1 MTLTS
6 TPQTAGPGDQRSFEQ
21 LQFLGLDFA
30 DVTYEETEAAVLQ
43 WALDS
48 RFRYVITPNVDHIV
62 RLNADVAPGALDDLW
77 AAYHAA
83 DLRVCDSRVLAHLA
97 SLSGI
102 NLPVVV
108 GADLTV
114 RLLSR
119 RLAAGTKIAI
129 IGGDERQLAQL
140 RQLQPHLDWH
150 LLVPPMGVRTNP
162 EAQAVIV
169 RFIEETGAALVF
181 FAIGSPQSEIVA
193 WQVSKRGI
201 APGVGLCIGASIEF
215 LTGDK
220 KRAPQ
225 IVQALSL
232 EWAFRLFSE
241 PRRLWRR
248 YLVEGPRIFAIWR
261 KWNKNRVSEA

>member
-1 MTLTS
+1 MTATLQGAES
-6 TPQTAGPGDQRSFEQ
+6 QGQSVFEQ
-21 LQFLGLDFA
+21 HEFLGLDFA
-30 DVTYEETEAAVLQ
+30 NASYADAEITVLR
-43 WALDS
+43 WAS
-48 RFRYVITPNVDHIV
+48 EPRFRYVITPNVDHMV
-62 RLNADVAPGALDDLW
+62 RLFVDPAPQGSDELW
-77 AAYHAA
+77 AAYRAA
-83 DLRVCDSRVLAHLA
+83 DLRVCDSRILAHLA
-97 SLSGI
+97 ALSGVK
-102 NLPVVV
+102 LPVIV

-119 RLAAGTKIAI
+119 DLPVGTKIAI

-140 RQLQPHLDWH
+140 RQLQPLLEWH

-169 RFIEETGAALVF
+169 RFIEETRAAMVF

-193 WQVSKRGI
+193 WQVAKRGI

-220 KRAPQ
+220 KRAPRV
-225 IVQALSL
+225 VQALSL
-232 EWAFRLFSE
+232 EWAFRLLSE

-248 YLVEGPRIFAIWR
+248 YLVEGPRIFTIWWKWR
-261 KWNKNRVSEA
+261 KRRVK